1 MKKIYFLLLF
11 PLFLFSNIEV
21 VTYFPLESN
30 ILRKI
35 TYNEVSIKEINQK
48 YSNQQKTLTNK
59 ELLRFSNAQLY
70 LHFGLDEEKRCFNL
84 LKSKNAKIIEVD
96 LSTNVEKI
104 DNNPYIW
111 TDPLLMRDIAKNIYE
126 IVVKYDEDRKDL
138 YKKNY
143 EAFLDEI
150 DDTFLK
156 IKQRL
161 NSCDTNMIYAM
172 DDYWDYFG
180 RRFGIEIVKKDKSIV
195 NISDLSELIKYT
207 RNFNIRKILFIDSV
221 NKNIE
226 LSFASNL
233 NIKAVEND
241 IFQSNWQ
248 SIEDGLT
255 NNLIK

>member
-21 VTYFPLESN
+21 ITYFPLESN

-35 TYNEVSIKEINQK
+35 TYNEVSIKEITSK

-59 ELLRFSNAQLY
+59 ELSKFSNAQLY
-70 LHFGLDEEKRCFNL
+70 LHFGLDEAKRCFNL
-84 LKSKNAKIIEVD
+84 LKTRNPKIIEVD
-96 LSTNVEKI
+96 LSANIEKI
-104 DNNPYIW
+104 DDNPYIW

-126 IVVKYDEDRKDL
+126 TLCKYDENKKDL

-161 NSCDTNMIYAM
+161 NNCDTNMVYAM

-180 RRFGIEIVKKDKSIV
+180 RRFGIEIVKKDKNIV
-195 NISDLSELIKYT
+195 NISDLNELIKFT
-207 RNFNIRKILFIDSV
+207 RNSNIKKILFIDSL
-221 NKNIE
+221 NKNVE

-233 NIKAVEND
+233 NIKAIENN

-255 NNLIK
+255 NNITK

>member
-59 ELLRFSNAQLY
+59 ELSRFSNAQLY

-126 IVVKYDEDRKDL
+126 VVVKYDEDRKDL

-195 NISDLSELIKYT
+195 NILDLSELIKYT